1 MREHSLLMKGPLV
14 RATLEG
20 RKTQTRRPIKCGC
33 NEVHKNGNPVQLFGD
48 WSLSVPPHSY
58 DGIEHLYGWIGK
70 RPEIGDW
77 IETVQTDVD
86 DCLTSRVSCPFGKTG
101 DRLWV
106 RETFAI
112 VHPCRDCEAG
122 YVDDIKQPSVIP
134 KDNAGGYWVPWY
146 RSDWKGDDDTERGFQ
161 WTPSIH
167 MPRWASR
174 IVLPLMSIRVER
186 VQDITEE
193 DAIAEGVPHNS
204 DRPID
209 KSWCAACCGH
219 GIVERFALGMV
230 FVDDCSECNS
240 AKKLFRNIWISIY
253 GQESWDA
260 NPWVWVAKWED
271 IEVSR

>member
-1 MREHSLLMKGPLV
+1 MREHPILMKGPLV

-20 RKTQTRRPIKCGC
+20 RKTQTRRPLRNQPPSGYHLVRVCGPWAEFE
-33 NEVHKNGNPVQLFGD
+33 NDAPTLAKYSTKSPLGE
-48 WSLSVPPHSY
+48 
-58 DGIEHLYGWIGK
+58 
-70 RPEIGDW
+70 
-77 IETVQTDVD
+77 
-86 DCLTSRVSCPFGKTG
+86 TG

-112 VHPCRDCEAG
+112 VHPCRDCETG

-167 MPRWASR
+167 LPRWACR
-174 IVLPLMSIRVER
+174 LVLPLVSVRVER

-209 KSWCAACCGH
+209 KMWCDTCLGH
-219 GIVERFALGMV
+219 GIVERFAMGTV
-230 FVDDCSECNS
+230 DVDDCTECDT
-240 AKKLFRNIWISIY
+240 AQKLFRNIWVHLY
-253 GQESWDA
+253 GQEAWDL
-260 NPWVWVAKWED
+260 NPWVWVAEWKD
-271 IEVSR
+271 IEVRT

>member
-1 MREHSLLMKGPLV
+1 MREHPLLMQGPLV

-20 RKTQTRRPIKCGC
+20 RKTQTRRPIKW
-33 NEVHKNGNPVQLFGD
+33 V
-48 WSLSVPPHSY
+48 
-58 DGIEHLYGWIGK
+58 
-70 RPEIGDW
+70 
-77 IETVQTDVD
+77 
-86 DCLTSRVSCPFGKTG
+86 TSRVSCPFGKTG

-193 DAIAEGVPHNS
+193 DAKAEGVEPVLMRGIGS
-204 DRPID
+204 YPEWMRPTMRE
-209 KSWCAACCGH
+209 GH
-219 GIVERFALGMV
+219 QKAFELLW
-230 FVDDCSECNS
+230 
-240 AKKLFRNIWISIY
+240 KQIY
-253 GQESWDA
+253 GDALWDA
-260 NPWVWVAKWED
+260 NPWVWVAEWKE
-271 IEVSR
+271 IEVSK